1 MIVDCWANETENYI
15 TNPVMIEFCKDN
27 NIKSQIMRRDLLKA
41 INDFSSL
48 SEENKNKVADWLE
61 IIMKQGIKNVLFR
74 EINIPFEMII
84 ELKNNAS
91 NVLLEKFPECA
102 NRKLYSHIT
111 KGTKINLQS
120 INMEKRENNIS
131 KISFTFTIYLYE
143 LKNEVRSKI
152 IYPIFVD
159 INLDSNIIIGRAK
172 SKSNIFRVNS
182 KDENEIGNKTT
193 TDQLIKECISF
204 VEEKMGA
211 KEINKEKYIYDVKK
225 SIYKILEKYTFT
237 PEIIKEKID
246 SMDGYIDEFINNTL
260 EKLEVNQAL
269 NFNKAKE
276 DIKIFIEK
284 YISINVEDKDIF
296 INDREAY
303 PYKLIATDS
312 EFTKVEETTTSFEPL
327 QCKEKF
333 FDNKKSIKY
342 EGTCD
347 GIFLIYA
354 RKDRGYFSNNTYKV
368 KISTKKDFCC
378 VRFESYVTEED
389 INNVLSSIIEFR

>member
-41 INDFSSL
+41 INDFSML

-74 EINIPFEMII
+74 EINIPFEMIM

-111 KGTKINLQS
+111 KGIKINLQS

-204 VEEKMGA
+204 VEEKIGA
-211 KEINKEKYIYDVKK
+211 KEINKEKYIYDIKK

-246 SMDGYIDEFINNTL
+246 SMDDYIDEFINNTL